1 MNTKPRKRKLKTA
14 VTALAVIAIAL
25 IFVPAAIPTEVG
37 VLSAAVTGDTES
49 TVSTNCFTFDGLKY
63 ELAKDIGENDL
74 VLVRDGNEY
83 RELGDSELIGYGAEI
98 KIMKAESSKAI
109 IGGEEQDINLYQGT
123 VAETLALNDIEY
135 DDDDRISPALE
146 DEVTDGAEITLDRVE
161 IKVKEKTKT
170 VKFKEEVLLDSSLR
184 SGAVDMTEGKDGKA
198 VYTYTTTYVN
208 GKKESTKKKRKE
220 WIEKPVDQVLRLGT
234 SETGES
240 GPVTYSWTFTGNTTA
255 YYAGKNATGAL
266 GTRCYYGTCAVDPS
280 FVPYGT
286 KLFVE
291 GYGTAIANDCGGAVR
306 NNVVDLYMH
315 STKECFSWGRRYVT
329 VYVLD

>member
-1 MNTKPRKRKLKTA
+1 M
-14 VTALAVIAIAL
+14 IAIAL
-25 IFVPAAIPTEVG
+25 VFVPAAIPTEVG
-37 VLSAAVTGDTES
+37 LLSAAVTGDTKGF
-49 TVSTNCFTFDGLKY
+49 VSTNCFTYDGLMY
-63 ELAKDIGENDL
+63 ELAGDIGEGDL
-74 VLVRDGNEY
+74 VLVKDGDDF
-83 RELGDSELIGYGAEI
+83 RELGESELIGYGAEI
-98 KIMKAESSKAI
+98 KIMRAEKAKAR
-109 IGGEEQDINLYQGT
+109 IGGEERDINLYQGT
-123 VAETLALNDIEY
+123 VEETLALNGIEY
-135 DDDDRISPALE
+135 DDDDRISPALTEQVTE
-146 DEVTDGAEITLDRVE
+146 DAEIVLDEVE

-170 VKFKEEVLLDSSLR
+170 VKFKEEVYLDPSLR
-184 SGAVDMTEGKDGKA
+184 SGAVDFTEGKDGEA

-208 GKKESTKKKRKE
+208 GEKESTKKKRKE
-220 WIEKPVDQVLRLGT
+220 WIEKPVNQVLRLGT

-315 STKECFSWGRRYVT
+315 STKECYSWGRRYVT